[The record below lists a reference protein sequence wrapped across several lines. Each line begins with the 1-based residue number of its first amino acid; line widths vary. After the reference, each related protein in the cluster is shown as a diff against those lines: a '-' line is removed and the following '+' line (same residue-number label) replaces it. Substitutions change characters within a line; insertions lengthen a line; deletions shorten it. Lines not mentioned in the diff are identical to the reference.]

1 MNNIPIF
8 AHRGASSF
16 RLENTFAAFIKAKE
30 LGADGIE
37 LDLQVSNDG
46 ILVVFH
52 DNDLKRLAG
61 INKMVNQCSYEE
73 LIQYKLGPRFK
84 RLFRRDRMIAFA
96 DVLEW
101 ANAENMALNI
111 ELKESLLTN
120 EQVLKELLETIRLP
134 ENSHFSSF
142 HDSLLKTVK
151 EIRPDIE
158 TGYIITKKFYWAA
171 LAEHNF
177 FDAIHAHKRY
187 YKGQYLEACNTANIG
202 MRFYGIQG
210 NESFLKNPHSI
221 VKGWI
226 TDFPHLVQEARKN
239 CKFDLLK

>member
-16 RLENTFAAFIKAKE
+16 HLENTFAAFKKAKE

-61 INKMVNQCSYEE
+61 INKMVNQCSYDE
-73 LIQYKLGPRFK
+73 LIHYKLGPRFK

-101 ANAENMALNI
+101 ANAENIALNV
-111 ELKESLLTN
+111 ELKESLITN
-120 EQVLKELLETIRLP
+120 EHVLKELLQTISLP

-142 HDSLLKTVK
+142 HDSLLKLVK

-158 TGYIITKKFYWAA
+158 TGYIITRKFYWAT
-171 LAEHNF
+171 LAEQNF

-187 YKGQYLEACNTANIG
+187 YKGQYLEACKAANIS
-202 MRFYGIQG
+202 MRFYAIQG

-226 TDFPHLVQEARKN
+226 TDFPHLVQEAQINRQV
-239 CKFDLLK
+239 